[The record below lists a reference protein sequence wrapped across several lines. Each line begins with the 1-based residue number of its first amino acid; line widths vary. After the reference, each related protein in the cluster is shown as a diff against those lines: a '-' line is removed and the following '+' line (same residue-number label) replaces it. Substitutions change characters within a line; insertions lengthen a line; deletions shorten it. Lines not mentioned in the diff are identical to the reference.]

1 MRRGIGPV
9 QDRRAELAEREDDM
23 RILLPVIR
31 PHDGPGVGSWPSW
44 AAMHVHPSREDGS
57 KPDSGPI
64 RPSLGP
70 SRHMERR
77 LLLLPFAAAV
87 LAAAVTA
94 CGGGGGGTTTGA
106 AGSSSSGST
115 TSASPGKST
124 TLHLQADPSGALRF
138 DKQTLTAPAGK
149 VTIVMAN
156 PSPLQHDVA
165 IEGNG
170 VDVAGAVVSK
180 GGTSTVST
188 VLKPGTYTFLCTVD
202 GHADAGM
209 KGTLTVP

>member
-1 MRRGIGPV
+1 MG
-9 QDRRAELAEREDDM
+9 
-23 RILLPVIR
+23 
-31 PHDGPGVGSWPSW
+31 
-44 AAMHVHPSREDGS
+44 
-57 KPDSGPI
+57 
-64 RPSLGP
+64 
-70 SRHMERR
+70 RR

-87 LAAAVTA
+87 LVVAAAG
-94 CGGGGGGTTTGA
+94 CGGGGGGSTTGA
-106 AGSSSSGST
+106 AATTPSGTGSS
-115 TSASPGKST
+115 APGKST
-124 TLHLQADPSGALRF
+124 TLHVQADPSGALRF

-180 GGTSTVST
+180 GGTSTVSAD
-188 VLKPGTYTFLCTVD
+188 LKPGTYTFLCTVD
-202 GHADAGM
+202 GHAAAGM